1 MTSKLEQIRDSL
13 DKYIKEE
20 LEKSPPDRDW
30 EVWSFE
36 DDLYEIVEA
45 LDQII
50 NYDPTRIMIKKVLV
64 TLLVTVDSEDE
75 EICPSGDP
83 LVENV
88 VLNHID
94 DGFIDPVEE
103 IYTSHIS
110 DYVEHSKRIQKRIED
125 LYHD

>member
-1 MTSKLEQIRDSL
+1 M
-13 DKYIKEE
+13 
-20 LEKSPPDRDW
+20 
-30 EVWSFE
+30 
-36 DDLYEIVEA
+36 
-45 LDQII
+45 
-50 NYDPTRIMIKKVLV
+50 KKFVQ
-64 TLLVTVDSEDE
+64 T
-75 EICPSGDP
+75 GDP
-83 LVENV
+83 LAENV